1 MAALFSV
8 HRSAVVHPQS
18 VQHSDEKDR
27 HSEEDNPGLRRALE
41 KGSADD
47 REYRA
52 SQRAP
57 WPPTGPQG
65 TRETSQMRFSWP
77 QNRSRTRRN

>member
-8 HRSAVVHPQS
+8 HRGTVVHPQS

-27 HSEEDNPGLRRALE
+27 HPEEDNPGLRRTLE

-52 SQRAP
+52 S
-57 WPPTGPQG
+57 
-65 TRETSQMRFSWP
+65 
-77 QNRSRTRRN
+77 